1 MERIDAMNKYTILLT
16 TDKFKKNANVS
27 ILLLA
32 LSVGGCATKI
42 EPEYLTSTKMSDTIW
57 LTPVAQSK
65 KTIFVDVKNTS
76 EIDSLDLSQ
85 DIKSNLVK
93 KKYTLVDNP
102 DLAQYILQANVISI
116 EKELNGSYQKVDGM
130 GKVLAGTLIGGA
142 VGGGI
147 GYAGNHN
154 AGNAALIGAGVGL
167 IGGLIAAA
175 IEADQENLGHFK
187 INADILISEKSKNIV
202 VESSSDELFKR
213 GIGYK
218 QGSQG
223 SVAVN
228 FNEQTDRKKYQTSV
242 STSTNASMPISEAI
256 PLLKA
261 NLTKS
266 IAGLF

>member
-1 MERIDAMNKYTILLT
+1 MDKKFLFVVVSLT
-16 TDKFKKNANVS
+16 LV
-27 ILLLA
+27 
-32 LSVGGCATKI
+32 GCATKI

-57 LTPVAQSK
+57 LTPVAHSK
-65 KTIFVDVKNTS
+65 RTVFVDVKNTS
-76 EIDSLDLSQ
+76 EIDALDLSQ

-93 KKYTLVDNP
+93 KNYTLVDNP
-102 DLAQYILQANVISI
+102 DLAQYILQANVISF
-116 EKELNGSYQKVDGM
+116 EKQLNGSYQKVDGM

-147 GYAGNHN
+147 GYASNHN
-154 AGNAALIGAGVGL
+154 AGNGALIGAGVGL
-167 IGGLIAAA
+167 LGGLIAAA
-175 IEADQENLGHFK
+175 IEDAQGNLGHFRV
-187 INADILISEKSKNIV
+187 NADILIAEKSKNLV
-202 VESSSDELFKR
+202 MESSSEELFKR

-242 STSTNASMPISEAI
+242 STETNASMPISEAM

-261 NLTKS
+261 NLAKS
-266 IAGLF
+266 IGGIF